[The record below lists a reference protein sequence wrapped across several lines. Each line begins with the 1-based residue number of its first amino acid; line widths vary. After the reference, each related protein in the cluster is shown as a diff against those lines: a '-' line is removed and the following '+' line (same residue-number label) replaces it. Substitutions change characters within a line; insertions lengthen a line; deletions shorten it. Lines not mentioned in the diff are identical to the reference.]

1 MCRPLRFVIVYM
13 RRHTADLDMGKV
25 NKMKKLG
32 SNVTRPGPLG
42 EQLARDNFA
51 QPTGRR
57 KARPARKD
65 GDDEFVEGQLGRN
78 ILKQSLAQLREVQQE
93 ADKEMEGEH
102 IPTPDHPALR
112 DKRLGA
118 VSLSS
123 KNADGESEES
133 SEEEDEDVD
142 ETLNAVPQN
151 TDKLVKDFE
160 EELHLAKEDQQ
171 ILDHFMNKDAA
182 PQRKLADLFRDKI
195 TEKQTEIQSQVDANS
210 VQTVSVSTEVQD
222 MCAQVGKVLAKY
234 RSGPLPKM
242 FKVIPKMRN
251 WEELV
256 YLTIPDKWS
265 AAAMYQAVRIFV
277 SNLKEAMAQRFFN
290 LVLLPRVRDDIS
302 FYKRLNYHLY
312 QAMYKA
318 MFKPAAFFKGILLP
332 LCMSGTCTLREA
344 IIVGSVIAKNHIPIL
359 HSAAAILKIA
369 EMDYTGP
376 NSIFL
381 RIFFDKKYALPYR
394 VVDACVYHFLKF
406 EHDRRDLPVLWHQA
420 LLTFV
425 QRYKEDLSPDQ
436 KQSLLDVVRF
446 HTHHTI
452 TAEVRR
458 ELINSKCRGEDD
470 AKMAVDE

>member
-1 MCRPLRFVIVYM
+1 
-13 RRHTADLDMGKV
+13 MGKTK
-25 NKMKKLG
+25 KMKKLG
-32 SNVTRPGPLG
+32 SKVSRPAPLG
-42 EQLARDNFA
+42 DQLAKDEVA
-51 QPTGRR
+51 QPSGRR
-57 KARPARKD
+57 KARPHRKD
-65 GDDEFVEGQLGRN
+65 EDDEFVEGQLGRN
-78 ILKQSLAQLREVQQE
+78 ILKQSLAQLREVAQE
-93 ADKEMEGEH
+93 AEGEMEGGEFPV
-102 IPTPDHPALR
+102 PTHPAPR
-112 DKRLGA
+112 GNKRPSA

-123 KNADGESEES
+123 RTASGESEES
-133 SEEEDEDVD
+133 SEDEDQDVD
-142 ETLNAVPQN
+142 ETQRAVPEN

-160 EELHLAKEDQQ
+160 EELQLAKEDQQ
-171 ILDHFMNKDAA
+171 ILEHFMNKDAA

-195 TEKQTEIQSQVDANS
+195 TEKQTEIQSHVDASS
-210 VQTVSVSTEVQD
+210 VQTVTVSSEVQD
-222 MCAQVGKVLAKY
+222 MCGEVGKVLAKY

-256 YLTIPDKWS
+256 YLTNPDSWS

-312 QAMYKA
+312 QALYKA
-318 MFKPAAFFKGILLP
+318 MFKPAAFFKGVLLP

-344 IIVGSVIAKNHIPIL
+344 IIVGSVIGKIHIPVL

-376 NSIFL
+376 SSIFL
-381 RIFFDKKYALPYR
+381 RIFFDKKYALPFR

-406 EHDRRDLPVLWHQA
+406 EHDRRDLPVLWHQT

-436 KQSLLDVVRF
+436 KQSLLDVVKF
-446 HTHHTI
+446 HTHHTM
-452 TAEVRR
+452 TAEIRR
-458 ELINSKCRGEDD
+458 ELMNSKCRGEDD

>member
-1 MCRPLRFVIVYM
+1 
-13 RRHTADLDMGKV
+13 MGKA
-25 NKMKKLG
+25 KKLKKLG
-32 SNVTRPGPLG
+32 SKVSRPGPLG
-42 EQLARDNFA
+42 DQLARDEVA
-51 QPTGRR
+51 QPTGR
-57 KARPARKD
+57 KKDRPLRKD
-65 GDDEFVEGQLGRN
+65 GDEEFVEGQMGRT
-78 ILKQSLAQLREVQQE
+78 ILKQSLAQLREVQEEE
-93 ADKEMEGEH
+93 AEEAMAALDDGEF
-102 IPTPDHPALR
+102 PPLERPAHR
-112 DKRLGA
+112 EKKRPA

-123 KNADGESEES
+123 KKKGGSGSDDS
-133 SEEEDEDVD
+133 SDEDDEDVD
-142 ETLNAVPQN
+142 ETSAAVPQN
-151 TDKLVKDFE
+151 TDKMVKDFE
-160 EELHLAKEDQQ
+160 DELKLAKEDMQ

-195 TEKQTEIQSQVDANS
+195 TEKQTEIQSHVDASS
-210 VQTVSVSTEVQD
+210 VQTVTVSPEVQE
-222 MCAQVGKVLAKY
+222 MCAEVGKILAKY

-256 YLTIPDKWS
+256 YLTDPDKWS

-302 FYKRLNYHLY
+302 YYKRLNYHLY
-312 QAMYKA
+312 QALYKA
-318 MFKPAAFFKGILLP
+318 MFKPAAFFKGVLLP

-344 IIVGSVIAKNHIPIL
+344 IIVGSVIAKIHIPIL

-394 VVDACVYHFLKF
+394 VIDACVYHFLKF
-406 EHDRRDLPVLWHQA
+406 EHDRRELPVLWHQA

-425 QRYKEDLSPDQ
+425 QRYKEDLSNDQ
-436 KQSLLDVVRF
+436 KQSLLDVVKF
-446 HTHHTI
+446 HTHYTM
-452 TAEVRR
+452 TAEIRR
-458 ELINSKCRGEDD
+458 ELMNSKCRGEDD
-470 AKMAVDE
+470 TTMAVDE

>member
-1 MCRPLRFVIVYM
+1 MVL
-13 RRHTADLDMGKV
+13 
-25 NKMKKLG
+25 
-32 SNVTRPGPLG
+32 
-42 EQLARDNFA
+42 Q
-51 QPTGRR
+51 
-57 KARPARKD
+57 
-65 GDDEFVEGQLGRN
+65 FVEGQLGRN

-93 ADKEMEGEH
+93 ADEEMEEEQFLK
-102 IPTPDHPALR
+102 PDHPVPR
-112 DKRLGA
+112 DNKRLGT
-118 VSLSS
+118 VSLTA
-123 KNADGESEES
+123 KTTDGKGEES
-133 SEEEDEDVD
+133 SEEEEDVD
-142 ETLNAVPQN
+142 ETLSAVPQN

-195 TEKQTEIQSQVDANS
+195 TEKQTEIQSQVDASS

-256 YLTIPDKWS
+256 YLTNPDKWS

-318 MFKPAAFFKGILLP
+318 MFKPAAFFKGVLLP

-446 HTHHTI
+446 HTHYTI

>member
-1 MCRPLRFVIVYM
+1 
-13 RRHTADLDMGKV
+13 MGKI
-25 NKMKKLG
+25 KKLKKLG
-32 SNVTRPGPLG
+32 SKVSRPGPL
-42 EQLARDNFA
+42 EQQLAKDEIA
-51 QPTGRR
+51 QPTGR
-57 KARPARKD
+57 KKTRPLRKD
-65 GDDEFVEGQLGRN
+65 DDDEFVEGQLGRT

-93 ADKEMEGEH
+93 AQEEEMEGENF
-102 IPTPDHPALR
+102 PKPDGPAPR
-112 DKRLGA
+112 GQTRPSA

-123 KNADGESEES
+123 KTAGSESEES

-142 ETLNAVPQN
+142 ETHAAVPQN
-151 TDKLVKDFE
+151 TDKLLKDFE
-160 EELHLAKEDQQ
+160 DELQLAKEDQQ
-171 ILDHFMNKDAA
+171 ILEHFMNKDAA
-182 PQRKLADLFRDKI
+182 PQKKLADLFRDKI
-195 TEKQTEIQSQVDANS
+195 TEKQTEIQSQVDASS
-210 VQTVSVSTEVQD
+210 VQTVTVSPEVQD

-242 FKVIPKMRN
+242 FKVIPKMRS

-256 YLTIPDKWS
+256 YLTNPDKWS

-312 QAMYKA
+312 QALYKA
-318 MFKPAAFFKGILLP
+318 MFKPAAFFKGVLLP
-332 LCMSGTCTLREA
+332 LCMSGNCTLREA
-344 IIVGSVIAKNHIPIL
+344 IIVGSVVAKNHIPIL

-376 NSIFL
+376 SSIFL

-406 EHDRRDLPVLWHQA
+406 EHDRRDLPVLWHQS

-446 HTHHTI
+446 HTHHTM
-452 TAEVRR
+452 TAEIRR
-458 ELINSKCRGEDD
+458 ELMNSKCRGEGDTE
-470 AKMAVDE
+470 MAVDE